1 MGNWSF
7 REYTDPQQLYDK
19 IEAYFLHCQDE
30 TAKNFEAG
38 VKMIKAPSIA
48 GMSIYLQISRQT
60 FYKYMRLPQYE
71 NLKDVLHL
79 ACQKLEDFYISM
91 GFSGS
96 KFSEFMLR
104 NTFSEHYQEKQT
116 VEHQGQ
122 SMPQVEVSLEQGEQA
137 KAITFDCGDEVKN
150 AE

>member
-1 MGNWSF
+1 MGNWCF
-7 REYTDPQQLYDK
+7 REYTDPQELYRK
-19 IEAYFLHCQDE
+19 IEAYFIHCQDE
-30 TAKNFEAG
+30 TAKNFASG

-48 GMSIYLQISRQT
+48 GLSLYLQISKQT
-60 FYKYMRLPQYE
+60 FYKYLRLPQYE
-71 NLKDVLHL
+71 NLKDVLQV
-79 ACQKLEDFYISM
+79 ARQKLEDFYVSM

-104 NTFSEHYQEKQT
+104 NSFSEDYQDRQV

-137 KAITFDCGDEVKN
+137 KAITFDCGDEVQN
-150 AE
+150 AG